1 MRKLGKVAVP
11 LLALALGFT
20 ATACAKG
27 QNTGAGDANNS
38 ESLSSTNGIYSE
50 FVEADPIDVSIMAL
64 SGPTGMGMA
73 RFMKDAAE
81 GILTDNN
88 YSFELAGAVDEI
100 TPNIVQKKVD
110 IAAVPANLASVL
122 YNNTEG
128 GVKVLAVNTL
138 GVIYIVE
145 TGDSVNSVSDL
156 KGKTIYASGKGATPE
171 AALNYILK
179 ENGLDPEKDVKI
191 EWKSEHAECL
201 QALLT
206 NDNAVAMLPEP
217 FVSSA
222 KAQNE
227 NVRTALDITKEWDK
241 LGTDSQLITG
251 VIVGVTDFVEK
262 NDAAVRNFLKNYKES
277 IDFVNENID
286 DAAAIIGEYGIVP
299 EAVAKKA
306 IPNCNIVFMAGDEM
320 KDKLN
325 GYLNVLYKENPQ
337 MVGGELP
344 GHDFYYGTK

>member
-20 ATACAKG
+20 ATACANG
-27 QNTGAGDANNS
+27 QPAGTGDSNS
-38 ESLSSTNGIYSE
+38 NGSSSSISSIDSE
-50 FVEADPIDVSIMAL
+50 FLAADPIDVSVMAL

-73 RFMKDAAE
+73 KFMQDAAE

-171 AALNYILK
+171 AALKYILK
-179 ENGLDPEKDVKI
+179 ENGLDPEKDVTI

-201 QALLT
+201 QALLS

-251 VIVGVTDFVEK
+251 VIVGVTDFVEEH
-262 NDAAVRNFLKNYKES
+262 DAAVRNFLKNYKES

-306 IPNCNIVFMAGDEM
+306 IPNCNIVFMTGDEM

-325 GYLNVLYKENPQ
+325 GYLNVLYNENPQ

-344 GHDFYYGTK
+344 GHDFYFGAK